1 MRISLENPS
10 KDKINIF
17 GVPESLVALHHC
29 TWSPSPQSSWSRCR
43 CSYCGC
49 GHCPGHWQ
57 LNSPTHAQ
65 CAHTHTHPHNYTLMK
80 YMHWEFGAPA
90 PSGIPRKST
99 PNPQPL
105 AFCGVEGALTCGRRL
120 SKTAND
126 MFLQSAPPPPTEK
139 SPKQPTK
146 QPPHQKPPTQS

>member
-65 CAHTHTHPHNYTLMK
+65 CTHTHTPTQLHTNEVHALRIWGTRSIWDPPKIHP
-80 YMHWEFGAPA
+80 
-90 PSGIPRKST
+90 
-99 PNPQPL
+99 
-105 AFCGVEGALTCGRRL
+105 
-120 SKTAND
+120 
-126 MFLQSAPPPPTEK
+126 QSAAIGILRCRRSLDLRS
-139 SPKQPTK
+139 SPFEDRK
-146 QPPHQKPPTQS
+146 